1 MKETNVK
8 QSHYLSLKHGKMN
21 GTCNRRQEKK
31 ILIYGNVM
39 SFLFAGH
46 GKK

>member
-31 ILIYGNVM
+31 IMISYRLSQI
-39 SFLFAGH
+39 FRF
-46 GKK
+46 